1 MSEALT
7 EVRIMG
13 LIPSN
18 NGVAVFLGNE
28 EKTFSIHVD
37 HGVGTNIA
45 LLLKGEKRQRPLTH
59 DLINLIFQAFTIT
72 VVKIIINDLKED
84 TYFARLVLRAEN
96 EIHRKLAEIDARPSD
111 CLAIAL
117 ETQTPIYVSAKV
129 WDQVADV
136 SDVFDEMKKKF
147 DEMETDGDPDEEEE
161 SDD

>member
-1 MSEALT
+1 MSEHTT

-45 LLLKGEKRQRPLTH
+45 LLLRGEKRPRPLTH
-59 DLINLIFQAFTIT
+59 DLINHIFQAFQIR
-72 VVKIIINDLKED
+72 VMKIVINDLKDD
-84 TYFARLVLRAEN
+84 TYYARLVLMAEN
-96 EIHRKLAEIDARPSD
+96 EVHKKMVEIDARPSD

-117 ETQTPIYVSAKV
+117 ETKSAIHVADKV
-129 WDQVADV
+129 WGQVNDL
-136 SDVFDEMKKKF
+136 SELFEEMKQKF
-147 DEMETDGDPDEEEE
+147 EEQGPEE
-161 SDD
+161 D